1 MIGEARCVLE
11 ARNGVGESLV
21 WSVAGQRLHWVDI
34 TGKRLEAFHPATGEH
49 HVQPLPEFATS
60 VGLRAE
66 GGFVVGLRRRVCL
79 LDAGGRL
86 ETLAEIE
93 PDRPRNRLN
102 EGRVAPDGSF
112 WVGTMQDNL
121 DDEGRAVEIEA
132 WTGALWR
139 VSPEG
144 DVARLTPH
152 EFGIANTMIWGDG
165 RFVCADTLAD
175 RLYAYDHVPGPEAL
189 GHRRVLSE
197 GVGRGLPDGSCV
209 DREGFIWNA
218 RFGGGCVA
226 RLAPDG
232 ALDRLVELPCANPTS
247 CAVGGPDLSTI
258 YVTSARFGLPPERL
272 DDPLEGGLFA
282 VETSTSG
289 RPEPL
294 FGRGGARA

>member
-1 MIGEARCVLE
+1 MIGKGRCVLE

-21 WSVAGQRLHWVDI
+21 WSIADDRLHWVDI
-34 TGKRLEAFHPATGEH
+34 TGKRLETFCPATGEH
-49 HVQPLPEFATS
+49 RVQPLPEFATS
-60 VGLRAE
+60 VGLRAG

-79 LDAGGRL
+79 LHADGRL

-93 PDRPRNRLN
+93 PDQPRSRLN

-132 WTGALWR
+132 WSGALWR

-144 DVARLTPH
+144 EAARLTPN
-152 EFGIANTMIWGDG
+152 EFGITNTMIWRDG

-175 RLYAYDHVPGPEAL
+175 RLYAYDHDPVSGAL
-189 GHRRVLSE
+189 GHRHVLSE
-197 GVGRGLPDGSCV
+197 GVGRGKPDGSCI

-226 RLAPDG
+226 RVAPDG
-232 ALDRLVELPCANPTS
+232 ALDRLVELPCTNPTS
-247 CAVGGPDLSTI
+247 CAFGGPDLSTL
-258 YVTSARFGLPPERL
+258 YVTSARFGLPRERL
-272 DDPLEGGLFA
+272 GDPLEGGLFA

-289 RPEPL
+289 LPEPL
-294 FGRGGARA
+294 FGGGGARV